1 MPSALLTKAEREDAL
16 VDLEGWSLVEG
27 RDAIS
32 SQYNFENFIEAFG
45 FMTRCALEAEK
56 MGHHPEWTNIYNMV
70 QVTLSTHDVNG
81 LTEKDIA
88 LAHTI
93 DACA

>member
-1 MPSALLTKAEREDAL
+1 MRPTLLTKAQREEAL
-16 VDLEGWSLVEG
+16 TDLEGWSLVEG

-32 SQYNFENFIEAFG
+32 SQYNFESFVEAFG

-56 MGHHPEWTNIYNMV
+56 MDHHPEWTNIYNMV
-70 QVTLSTHDVNG
+70 KVTLSTHDVDG
-81 LTEKDIA
+81 LTEKDIV

-93 DACA
+93 DACV